1 MPSAVTKV
9 KRFSS
14 LAGALAGT
22 LLGEV
27 AAVPDAS
34 ISIVP
39 GRRSK
44 ALIRSGSTA
53 SPGRFTSELKI
64 WVQLF
69 SCCCSI
75 LICSVCLSSGV
86 RVSGGG
92 GGGVAVAIAAFGP
105 VGDTTA
111 VLACSAIAMSSC
123 AAAADDSA

>member
-44 ALIRSGSTA
+44 AL
-53 SPGRFTSELKI
+53 
-64 WVQLF
+64 
-69 SCCCSI
+69 